1 MKKNNK
7 VLFRIDVEYDFLD
20 GGKLGVEGSKEK
32 FDKMPAFL
40 YNKGKEYISIWD
52 SADFHP
58 ITHCSFKVNGGIW
71 PVHCQEFTMGASIYQ
86 PIVDAVNDLG
96 IDHHVFTKGTNED
109 REEYSVMRNEKS
121 NKEIHALIEALGV
134 TEVDFCGIAGDYC
147 VKDSIE
153 DFHREFPNIKINVL
167 MPFVA
172 SIDGGKTFDEFIAN
186 SDYITR
192 IDEV

>member
-1 MKKNNK
+1 MDKKNK

-20 GGKLGVEGSKEK
+20 GGKLGVDGTKEK
-32 FDKMPAFL
+32 FDKMPAYL
-40 YNKGKEYISIWD
+40 YKNGKDYISIWD

-58 ITHCSFKVNGGIW
+58 ITHCSFKNNGGIW
-71 PVHCQEFTMGASIYQ
+71 PVHCQEYTMGASIYQ
-86 PIVDAVNDLG
+86 PIVDVVNDLG

-121 NKEIHALIEALGV
+121 NKKIHALVEALGV
-134 TEVDFCGIAGDYC
+134 TEVDFCGIADVYC

-167 MPFVA
+167 
-172 SIDGGKTFDEFIAN
+172 IDFIGFMDEKKFMDFLGK
-186 SDYITR
+186 SDYI
-192 IDEV
+192 EVKKVI

>member
-58 ITHCSFKVNGGIW
+58 ITHCSFKANGGIW

-121 NKEIHALIEALGV
+121 NKEIHTLIETLGV
-134 TEVDFCGIAGDYC
+134 TEVDFCGIADIYC

-167 MPFVA
+167 
-172 SIDGGKTFDEFIAN
+172 IDFIGFMDEKKFYEFLEK
-186 SDYITR
+186 SDYI
-192 IDEV
+192 EVKKVL

>member
-58 ITHCSFKVNGGIW
+58 ITHCSFKANGGIW

-153 DFHREFPNIKINVL
+153 DFHREFPSIKINVL